1 MCDCVTKV
9 VGGPPP
15 TITVC
20 FALPCGSPTC
30 CSYAV
35 FVLSL
40 GLLLRV
46 LCKNAGRAVHVADQ
60 NALMILCSEIR
71 LPRSLTHFPSLAL
84 DVCGLSSWS
93 GHEALMIFAPVPRV
107 LLAFSGSDYWWSISL
122 MRSMRLGALNRWR
135 TERVQLSKHA
145 AASSPLASARVCER
159 IVVFNKC
166 DLVPEWGIKVCI

>member
-84 DVCGLSSWS
+84 DVWS
-93 GHEALMIFAPVPRV
+93 
-107 LLAFSGSDYWWSISL
+107 
-122 MRSMRLGALNRWR
+122 
-135 TERVQLSKHA
+135 VQLEW
-145 AASSPLASARVCER
+145 ARGAHDFRACPSR
-159 IVVFNKC
+159 ITCVF
-166 DLVPEWGIKVCI
+166 GI